1 MITDFCFFVCFCFSS
16 DNSASLSALVDMQH
30 QTRILEL
37 IIQHA
42 QVLGGVIGG
51 SVETP
56 VEEFC
61 TDTPETSPGDMN
73 FSKSVLFC
81 CHSNIIHCS
90 QLYQYIRAAR
100 LHLCDII

>member
-1 MITDFCFFVCFCFSS
+1 
-16 DNSASLSALVDMQH
+16 MQH

-73 FSKSVLFC
+73 FSKSALCFAVILTLF
-81 CHSNIIHCS
+81 S
-90 QLYQYIRAAR
+90 QLCQYVRAA
-100 LHLCDII
+100 IIDGK